1 MNGALFATGASF
13 RGAPF
18 VAKVATN
25 RVMAVALILA
35 LAACTAEATPS
46 PKPACPTEPPTS
58 TSAQASLQGA
68 EIATVTV
75 GGAVDGEFVFE
86 LLGDVAPIAS
96 ANFADL
102 ARCGFY
108 DGVKFHRVI
117 AGFVVQAGDPNTR
130 DHEGDFADIG
140 KGGPGYGFEIEPPP
154 ASVAF
159 DAYTVAMANN
169 TVANG
174 SQFFITLD
182 DLDQALRAVGTYTIF
197 GEVTS
202 GTDVFDAIA
211 AVPVN
216 DPRIGVPETPVTIES
231 ITVGEASAEE

>member
-1 MNGALFATGASF
+1 M
-13 RGAPF
+13 
-18 VAKVATN
+18 V
-25 RVMAVALILA
+25 A

-58 TSAQASLQGA
+58 TSAQASLQEA

-75 GGAVDGEFVFE
+75 SGAADGNFEIE

-96 ANFADL
+96 ANFVEL

-117 AGFVVQAGDPNTR
+117 AGFVIQAGDPNTM
-130 DHEGDFADIG
+130 DHEGDFDGIG
-140 KGGPGYGFEIEPPP
+140 QGGPGYAFEIEAPP
-154 ASVAF
+154 ASVPF

-169 TVANG
+169 TIANG

-182 DLDQALRAVGTYTIF
+182 DLDQALRSAGTYTIF
-197 GEVTS
+197 GEVVS
-202 GTDVFDAIA
+202 GTDVIDAIA

-231 ITVGEASAEE
+231 ITIGEASAEE